1 MSSVTN
7 YVIPVLISMIMIM
20 GLVKDVNVFD
30 TFIEGAKEGFQTSI
44 KILPALVALM
54 AAVAT
59 FKASGALDILTH
71 AISPVTN
78 FIHVPEEV
86 LPLALLRPI
95 SGSGSLAMRKRFFLS
110 TDRDSF
116 IGRVA
121 SVIQG
126 STETSF
132 YTIAVYYG
140 ATGIKNTRH
149 TDFFLRCRRSGQLDY
164 ELHRS
169 AVGIRKLIRYLIKRG
184 EFDIII
190 IIW

>member
-1 MSSVTN
+1 MIMSSVTN

-44 KILPALVALM
+44 KIQPALVALM

-95 SGSGSLAMRKRFFLS
+95 SGSGSLAMLETILS
-110 TDRDSF
+110 QHGPDSF

-126 STETSF
+126 STETTF

-140 ATGIKNTRH
+140 AIGIKNTRH
-149 TDFFLRCRRSGQLDY
+149 TVFSSV
-164 ELHRS
+164 S
-169 AVGIRKLIRYLIKRG
+169 ADLVNLIMSCIAVRLVFG
-184 EFDIII
+184 N
-190 IIW
+190 

>member
-1 MSSVTN
+1 MIMSSVTN

-95 SGSGSLAMRKRFFLS
+95 SGSGSLAMLETILS
-110 TDRDSF
+110 QHVPDSF
-116 IGRVA
+116 IG
-121 SVIQG
+121 
-126 STETSF
+126 
-132 YTIAVYYG
+132 
-140 ATGIKNTRH
+140 
-149 TDFFLRCRRSGQLDY
+149 
-164 ELHRS
+164 
-169 AVGIRKLIRYLIKRG
+169 
-184 EFDIII
+184 
-190 IIW
+190 